1 MFPIERVRKR
11 QCFSS
16 REMQKPYLLYTPHKV
31 FPRPTDVT
39 EEDLTNKVSRS
50 IILKNKENGILEEI
64 NYVLVGGMPF
74 TRREGYQWYF
84 GEVKTT
90 DGIYSCL
97 CFNFGEEG
105 ELKEIHI
112 SFCGRSA
119 TPKRLEEMSRNA
131 KCAAEAVSNDVFR
144 KLFKKAL

>member
-1 MFPIERVRKR
+1 MERVRKR
-11 QCFSS
+11 LRFSS
-16 REMQKPYLLYTPHKV
+16 WEMQKPYLLYTPHKV
-31 FPRPTDVT
+31 FPGPMDVT
-39 EEDLTNKVSRS
+39 EEDLLEKVPRS
-50 IILKNKENGILEEI
+50 IILKNEENGILEEI
-64 NYVLVGGMPF
+64 NYVLVGGMRF

-90 DGIYSCL
+90 DGTYSCL

-119 TPKRLEEMSRNA
+119 TTKRLEEMSRGA
-131 KCAAEAVSNDVFR
+131 KCAAEAVSDDAFR
-144 KLFKKAL
+144 RIFTKKAP